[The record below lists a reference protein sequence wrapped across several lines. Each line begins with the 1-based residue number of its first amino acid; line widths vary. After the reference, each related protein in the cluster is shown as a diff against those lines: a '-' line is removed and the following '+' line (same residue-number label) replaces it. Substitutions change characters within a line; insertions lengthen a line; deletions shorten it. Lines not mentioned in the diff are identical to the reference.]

1 MREVKKVLACTVC
14 DTLHTRPRL
23 APHQKAVC
31 RVCGSTLRHHSQ
43 LDRARTIPLVLG
55 CVLLFVIANVFPIV
69 TLDMQG
75 VAQPLTAIGA
85 VQVLLQEGMI
95 PVAMMVLLPALL
107 LPALYLLALLGT
119 LLVIRLR
126 LMPDKLLNRMVR
138 LMQQLRPWS
147 MVEVFLLGILVAII
161 KLSSAAALV
170 TGPALWAWMAT
181 TIVLTVLMT
190 IDLRRMIRR
199 EPRLPS
205 GRGAVAGG
213 GGSSSVRPD
222 GTDMSA
228 VATRDRRRVPAAGP
242 VRDAVAQT
250 GEVAGDMA
258 VPAQGGDGVP
268 MTRQDGAAV
277 SHDGGPARA
286 VATGSSAHHASGEV
300 LLPTARS
307 TGCIA
312 CLHCNTVWAA
322 AREGQSCARCGA
334 RLTSRRSRGLGVT
347 WALLL
352 TAAILYIPAN
362 LLPVMVTDSLLGG
375 GEDTILSGVVFFWMA
390 GEWFIAS
397 IIFIASFLIPL
408 FKLTALFMLA
418 LQVQRGSAWRLPERT
433 RLYHAV
439 EWVGRWSM
447 LDVFVVAVT
456 SALIQRPGVAVVVAG
471 PGIAAFGAV
480 VVLTM
485 LATMSFDPRLAW
497 DARMPS
503 PSRAG
508 RGVARRVTSPS

>member
-1 MREVKKVLACTVC
+1 MRELKDVLACTVC

-43 LDRARTIPLVLG
+43 LDRARTIPLALG
-55 CVLLFVIANVFPIV
+55 CVLLFVIANAFPIV

-161 KLSSAAALV
+161 KLSGTATLV
-170 TGPALWAWMAT
+170 TGPALWAWMGT

-199 EPRLPS
+199 EPRLPP
-205 GRGAVAGG
+205 GPVAVAGG
-213 GGSSSVRPD
+213 GGSSSVLPD
-222 GTDMSA
+222 GPDMSA
-228 VATRDRRRVPAAGP
+228 VATQGRRRVPAAGP
-242 VRDAVAQT
+242 ARDA
-250 GEVAGDMA
+250 M
-258 VPAQGGDGVP
+258 PAQGGDGVP

-277 SHDGGPARA
+277 SHDGGPARV
-286 VATGSSAHHASGEV
+286 VATGSSAHHVNREA

-312 CLHCNTVWAA
+312 CLHCNTVWAEV
-322 AREGQSCARCGA
+322 REGQSCARCGA
-334 RLTSRRSRGLGVT
+334 RLASRRSRGLGVT

-508 RGVARRVTSPS
+508 RVVARRAASPS